1 MQCDASG
8 VSVTPKANFNNKI
21 TQHYLCA
28 VNTVSSLDSMAALLI
43 DLFFS
48 CPLFWGGDR
57 GTGHLRILGGT
68 VGKARRCGTPLG
80 PDLSGINPR
89 NSYSCWLM
97 LGVYIRAPWLGLGL
111 LVSGWT
117 RMVLCV
123 QQLSGIGRSFY
134 LMSVFHSW
142 FQWLIFSN
150 AWHGRVFFFYCV
162 CWSKWPL

>member
-1 MQCDASG
+1 
-8 VSVTPKANFNNKI
+8 
-21 TQHYLCA
+21 
-28 VNTVSSLDSMAALLI
+28 
-43 DLFFS
+43 
-48 CPLFWGGDR
+48 
-57 GTGHLRILGGT
+57 
-68 VGKARRCGTPLG
+68 
-80 PDLSGINPR
+80 
-89 NSYSCWLM
+89 M

-150 AWHGRVFFFYCV
+150 AWHGRVFFFLLCV
-162 CWSKWPL
+162 LVQVTFIIESKISSE